1 MVASTEKN
9 KELTSTQ
16 EGMIAGLVLLFFGL
30 LYWYL
35 NPWDADTP
43 SPLLTEQE
51 STTGFIQ
58 RNSLASN
65 PSTTTSTTASTP
77 TTTTETP
84 LPQTTTPAATPIKAA
99 LTAATAQPATPSPT
113 VAPIATTP
121 PAATTLTTTLTT
133 TPPATATATATA
145 IADPTTSQPLPP
157 PGPVAE
163 AEPLP
168 VAAATPNKLEL
179 ASGSPEAELQSY
191 LSSNTLETPVTLD
204 GIAFE
209 PQTSQLTQASEANVL
224 LLAALLAQYPQAN
237 ILITSYTDETR
248 PNSENSAELS
258 LMRANAVGVELV
270 KAGIERRR
278 ITIMGMGKPTSPD
291 PTSAISKKSQ
301 RIEVSVIQ

>member
-16 EGMIAGLVLLFFGL
+16 EGIIAGLVLLFFGL

-43 SPLLTEQE
+43 SPLLTEQA

-99 LTAATAQPATPSPT
+99 LTAAAAQPATPSPI
-113 VAPIATTP
+113 VAPTATTP
-121 PAATTLTTTLTT
+121 PAATTTTT
-133 TPPATATATATA
+133 TATA

-163 AEPLP
+163 AKTEPLP

>member
-121 PAATTLTTTLTT
+121 PAATTLTTT
-133 TPPATATATATA
+133 PPATATATA

>member
-16 EGMIAGLVLLFFGL
+16 EGMIAGLVLVFFGL

-35 NPWDADTP
+35 NPWNADTP
-43 SPLLTEQE
+43 TPLLTEQA
-51 STTGFIQ
+51 STTGLIQ
-58 RNSLASN
+58 RNSLASSTATN
-65 PSTTTSTTASTP
+65 PPAATAATETPSPQTSTPAVPPLKTALTAAAAKPELTTSTTAVAP
-77 TTTTETP
+77 PATTTS
-84 LPQTTTPAATPIKAA
+84 
-99 LTAATAQPATPSPT
+99 AATAS
-113 VAPIATTP
+113 TT
-121 PAATTLTTTLTT
+121 
-133 TPPATATATATA
+133 TATADS
-145 IADPTTSQPLPP
+145 IASQPLLPP
-157 PGPVAE
+157 DSVASAQAE
-163 AEPLP
+163 PLAEPLP
-168 VAAATPNKLEL
+168 VAAATVNKLEL
-179 ASGSPEAELQSY
+179 APGSPEAELQSY

-209 PQTSQLTQASEANVL
+209 PQTSQLTQASEAKVL

-278 ITIMGMGKPTSPD
+278 ITIMGMGKPISPD
-291 PTSAISKKSQ
+291 PTSATSKKSQ

>member
-16 EGMIAGLVLLFFGL
+16 EGMIAGLVLVFFGL

-35 NPWDADTP
+35 NPWNADTP
-43 SPLLTEQE
+43 TPLLTEQA
-51 STTGFIQ
+51 STTGLIQ
-58 RNSLASN
+58 RNSLASSTATN
-65 PSTTTSTTASTP
+65 PPAATAA
-77 TTTTETP
+77 TETP
-84 LPQTTTPAATPIKAA
+84 SPQTSTPAVPPLKAA
-99 LTAATAQPATPSPT
+99 LTAA
-113 VAPIATTP
+113 
-121 PAATTLTTTLTT
+121 AAKPELTTSTT
-133 TPPATATATATA
+133 AVVPPATTTSAATASTTAASTTT
-145 IADPTTSQPLPP
+145 ADPTASQPLLPP
-157 PGPVAE
+157 DSVASAQAE
-163 AEPLP
+163 PLAEPLP
-168 VAAATPNKLEL
+168 VAATTANKLEL
-179 ASGSPEAELQSY
+179 APGSPEAELQSY

-209 PQTSQLTQASEANVL
+209 PQTSQLTQASEAKVL

-278 ITIMGMGKPTSPD
+278 ITIMGMGKPISPD
-291 PTSAISKKSQ
+291 PTSATSKKSQ